1 MFHVKVS
8 EPMESDTGEL
18 GMPDQLDEEDFS
30 DLTVA
35 KEFCLHTAERGLR
48 AVLYDGY
55 RYVGE
60 FE

>member
-18 GMPDQLDEEDFS
+18 GMPDQLDEEDFT
-30 DLTVA
+30 DLEEA
-35 KEFCLHTAERGLR
+35 RQFCIHTGERGLR
-48 AVLYDGY
+48 AVLYDGHSY
-55 RYVGE
+55 MGE